1 MTELVTCSRWLLK
14 LDLLHLRLKFYKNR
28 NFKFKIN
35 VLGTYLW
42 FLLFAP
48 VMIRDSTRDF
58 SLSSTMISRLII
70 IKRDEFRLDVLVLY
84 ELRFLSWWWGMLGG
98 GGEEHHGTPWTNTV
112 GDEGA
117 PNVTPRDDEKES
129 TSIWYTVAIES
140 IDQVLTDN
148 ISCNSPEKAVQNLVY
163 INLLIFNE

>member
-14 LDLLHLRLKFYKNR
+14 LDLLHLRLKFYKNG

-42 FLLFAP
+42 FLLFGP

-84 ELRFLSWWWGMLGG
+84 ELRFLLMMRDGWEVEVRNTTG
-98 GGEEHHGTPWTNTV
+98 HHERTQW
-112 GDEGA
+112 EMRA
-117 PNVTPRDDEKES
+117 PLTSRQEMMQRNHPRSDTLS
-129 TSIWYTVAIES
+129 
-140 IDQVLTDN
+140 Q
-148 ISCNSPEKAVQNLVY
+148 
-163 INLLIFNE
+163 